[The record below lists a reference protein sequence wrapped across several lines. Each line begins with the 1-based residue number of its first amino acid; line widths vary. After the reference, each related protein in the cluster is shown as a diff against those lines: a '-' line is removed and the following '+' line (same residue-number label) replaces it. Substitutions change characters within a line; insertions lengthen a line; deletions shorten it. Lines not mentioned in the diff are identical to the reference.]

1 MSPSPL
7 RGPTLL
13 TAGVATLAL
22 VPVVA
27 LATQHHPSTGIPL
40 AAPMTSPAP
49 VTPSG
54 PVPASVVP
62 AATDPAAVPVLPA
75 AGVPVTPAP
84 PLRPVAARVPARRPA
99 AAPGPTRVPTGATR
113 TGRAAAAPR
122 RTTAARAVTRVPATP
137 RDAARARVEPQ
148 VVAKPHDR
156 RKDPA
161 KDRRRAAMDPAP
173 LARPRA
179 TLLRYGQGGTYGSL
193 GYPYGG
199 TFWTTRV
206 DTLPAS
212 AVDPASDRMA
222 ARLADQVSHA
232 GARVWWLNSADYNAR
247 VYVGEPGTR
256 RGRITFGGDCGG
268 RAMPAGWHSWA
279 DDVPLDPSW
288 VGSEGTDSSIV
299 IVDVA
304 RRRAYSLWLF
314 RGGDRPT
321 ACHGGWLS
329 LTADRPANAGQ
340 LPGTYPDHGGATASS
355 LPHDAGS
362 ISREDIAY
370 ARRHGYFPHAL
381 FVGLPVARAG
391 RWSCPA
397 SRTDGS
403 DGHPDAIMEGQ
414 RLRLRMSEREI
425 AALPTSLQ
433 QWVARTGVRHGFL
446 PGDQTGDTAI
456 LSTVQDPGFWSSF
469 LPSQRGGTLADIPFA
484 SRLQVLR
491 PDTDCR

>member
-7 RGPTLL
+7 PRPTLL
-13 TAGVATLAL
+13 ATGVATLAL

-27 LATQHHPSTGIPL
+27 VAAQHHAVPGIPL
-40 AAPMTSPAP
+40 AAPRSSAPSSTTATPVAGPAP
-49 VTPSG
+49 TSAVPTASG
-54 PVPASVVP
+54 PAAIPA
-62 AATDPAAVPVLPA
+62 LPA
-75 AGVPVTPAP
+75 AGVPAMPVPTAHPVVA
-84 PLRPVAARVPARRPA
+84 RVAARQLA
-99 AAPGPTRVPTGATR
+99 AAPGTTQVQAGSTRSGKAAAAPRTTTTAKTVARTPAKVRAKAKGFAKAPTKARR
-113 TGRAAAAPR
+113 RAAAAP
-122 RTTAARAVTRVPATP
+122 APA
-137 RDAARARVEPQ
+137 
-148 VVAKPHDR
+148 
-156 RKDPA
+156 
-161 KDRRRAAMDPAP
+161 
-173 LARPRA
+173 ARPRA
-179 TLLRYGQGGTYGSL
+179 TPLRYGQGGTYGSL
-193 GYPYGG
+193 GYPYAG
-199 TFWTTRV
+199 TFWTARV
-206 DTLPAS
+206 DTLPAGV
-212 AVDPASDRMA
+212 VDPASDRMA

-232 GARVWWLNSADYNAR
+232 GARVWWLNSGDYNAR

-256 RGRITFGGDCGG
+256 RGRIAFGGDCGG
-268 RAMPAGWHSWA
+268 RPMPPGWHSWA

-288 VGSEGTDSSIV
+288 VGSNGTDSSIV

-321 ACHGGWLS
+321 ACHGGWMS
-329 LTADRPANAGQ
+329 LTADRRANAGQ
-340 LPGTYPDHGGATASS
+340 LPGTYPDRGGATASS

-381 FVGLPVARAG
+381 YVGLPVARSG

-414 RLRLRMSEREI
+414 RLRLRMSDREI
-425 AALPTSLQ
+425 AALPTQLQ

-469 LPSQRGGTLADIPFA
+469 LPSQREGTLADIPFA

-491 PDTDCR
+491 PDTGCR